1 MQGMSLPIL
10 IIWPILTHMTWS
22 FLKKAPSQQLP
33 LSPFRFSGRFFHK
46 IYAPKTNMDA
56 LKSWPFF
63 GIYVKL
69 PGCIPQVPCH
79 LPPNAPIPWGR
90 RPGEV
95 AEDVVML
102 AAPAATAAGMT
113 PQEAQEVPKM
123 ELFFLAG
130 EERGWLD

>member
-1 MQGMSLPIL
+1 MAI
-10 IIWPILTHMTWS
+10 
-22 FLKKAPSQQLP
+22 
-33 LSPFRFSGRFFHK
+33 
-46 IYAPKTNMDA
+46 
-56 LKSWPFF
+56 F
-63 GIYVKL
+63 GIYD
-69 PGCIPQVPCH
+69 
-79 LPPNAPIPWGR
+79 PPSTLSPSSQRANRRGR